1 MTIFIL
7 GLVIFFGAHVF
18 SALRSREPGKDL
30 KKKMG
35 YGPYMA
41 AYTFVSIAGFYMIC
55 VGFDATRNAGLVYQP
70 PSWGKHVNF
79 ALMPPALILL
89 VASQLPTGRIKKWA
103 KHPMLVA
110 VKLWAFGHLF
120 ANGELNSFLLFGSF
134 LTYAIFDRIMVKRR
148 GDNGP
153 APVLQDAPVP
163 EEREDDDDPFWST
176 SSAGSNTL
184 TQGMTK
190 TWPDIV
196 SVIGGLV
203 LYIAIVGYLHPILFG
218 VPVMPQH

>member
-1 MTIFIL
+1 MTLFIL

-41 AYTFVSIAGFYMIC
+41 AYTFVSIVGFYLIC
-55 VGFDATRNAGLVYQP
+55 VGFNATRTAGLVYQP
-70 PSWGKHVNF
+70 PSWGQHLNF

-110 VKLWAFGHLF
+110 VKLWALGHLF

-153 APVLQDAPVP
+153 APDTPV
-163 EEREDDDDPFWST
+163 ST
-176 SSAGSNTL
+176 LADVGS
-184 TQGMTK
+184 
-190 TWPDIV
+190 V
-196 SVIGGLV
+196 VIGIV
-203 LYIAIVGYLHPILFG
+203 LYVAIVWYLHPILFSAG
-218 VPVMPQH
+218 RSVIPQH

>member
-1 MTIFIL
+1 MTIFVL

-18 SALRSREPGKDL
+18 SAVRSREPDKDL

-35 YGPYMA
+35 YGPYMG

-55 VGFDATRNAGLVYQP
+55 VGFDATRGMGLVYAP
-70 PSWGKHVNF
+70 PAWGKHLNF

-89 VASQLPTGRIKKWA
+89 VASQLPTGRIRKWA

-120 ANGELNSFLLFGSF
+120 ANGQLNSFLLFSCF
-134 LTYAIFDRIMVKRR
+134 LTFAIFDRIMLKRR

-153 APVLQDAPVP
+153 APDAPVAIWA
-163 EEREDDDDPFWST
+163 D
-176 SSAGSNTL
+176 A
-184 TQGMTK
+184 
-190 TWPDIV
+190 V
-196 SVIGGLV
+196 SVVAGIV
-203 LYIAIVGYLHPILFG
+203 LYAAIVWYLHPILFSAG
-218 VPVMPQH
+218 RPIV

>member
-153 APVLQDAPVP
+153 APDAPV
-163 EEREDDDDPFWST
+163 ST
-176 SSAGSNTL
+176 LADVGS
-184 TQGMTK
+184 
-190 TWPDIV
+190 V
-196 SVIGGLV
+196 VIGLV